1 MVASQQS
8 GILCLPAEL
17 HRAIFCLLVRNSED
31 IVALREIHTCKA
43 LYEVEKKHHT
53 SIWNLCIQSLIDE
66 AALFSPTFTWHP
78 PSLKLQEQL
87 VRRASCFKKALCE
100 YQENALTGVAPRETL
115 ELKFPEDVSDFFLL
129 PGGRFLVGI
138 SSPTISVFDLAP
150 YYESGGSPIQI
161 GSFPSPYYSERFT
174 CRAVTFVG
182 EKADKLRFLLAYD
195 ADPLG
200 FTPNED
206 YDVGEDEEE
215 YLYFVEVHEIS
226 FAGEELALTMYGPL
240 PLCRDESDTANSD
253 IYTMSEDC
261 IGAVLG
267 ARNALVWN
275 YVEDMYQIFTLEN
288 HETET
293 PSDILLTEDRFVVF
307 SVKQTEKDS
316 KGNQGY
322 HGGDMVSYQL
332 QPLQPL
338 DLPDREALTVPH
350 QQSPAPAPTTSSF
363 RKALPLVPT
372 GLKGLSPSRT
382 SRASWGYSVGQHK
395 SSPYPLHDYLRK
407 ENGNPA
413 FHLARRHYAPENI
426 VDTHWLHL
434 GLGDSPDAPGTA
446 TPIATFPLQDPHWLV
461 GDFVSIL
468 QWEQDLRDDPH
479 HRKGLS
485 LPPALED
492 KGAGS
497 VSQVSLAWDLC
508 PLAGIMVMQQE
519 RGQESSIE
527 IHDYVR
533 AYLQKQG

>member
-1 MVASQQS
+1 
-8 GILCLPAEL
+8 
-17 HRAIFCLLVRNSED
+17 
-31 IVALREIHTCKA
+31 TCKA

-66 AALFSPTFTWHP
+66 AALFSPH
-78 PSLKLQEQL
+78 LQEQL

-150 YYESGGSPIQI
+150 YYESGASPIQI

-174 CRAVTFVG
+174 CRAATFVG

-226 FAGEELALTMYGPL
+226 FAGEELAHTMYGPL
-240 PLCRDESDTANSD
+240 PPLSWTSPTQQTVIFTRCLK
-253 IYTMSEDC
+253 DC

-275 YVEDMYQIFTLEN
+275 YEN

-293 PSDILLTEDRFVVF
+293 PSDLSAPAFCNLWTFP
-307 SVKQTEKDS
+307 T
-316 KGNQGY
+316 G
-322 HGGDMVSYQL
+322 
-332 QPLQPL
+332 
-338 DLPDREALTVPH
+338 EALTVPH

-363 RKALPLVPT
+363 RKALPL
-372 GLKGLSPSRT
+372 GLSPSRT
-382 SRASWGYSVGQHK
+382 SRASWGYSVRQHK
-395 SSPYPLHDYLRK
+395 K
-407 ENGNPA
+407 MAIPA

-434 GLGDSPDAPGTA
+434 GLGDSPDAPRTA
-446 TPIATFPLQDPHWLV
+446 NPIAVAHNVQTFPLQDPHWFG
-461 GDFVSIL
+461 GDLVSIL

-479 HRKGLS
+479 HRKGRTNVICASVL
-485 LPPALED
+485 LPPTLED

-527 IHDYVR
+527 IHDY
-533 AYLQKQG
+533 AWSGKPILFPNSE